1 MGAATGEETKALR
14 IAATDDGASAST
26 QASVPPAEQQRRRPA
41 SLPAAGVA
49 ASAGG
54 GSAAAQS
61 RGEEEEDEDEKV
73 ERFYALLANIRALR
87 SLCTAGESGSSP
99 AGGRGRKR
107 ARGAEGPW
115 RPAFRMEDFAEEEVS
130 QEVVA
135 GDAPCAVK
143 KQQQGAGVARRPG
156 VATARAAAD
165 GREEDEVPEEAR
177 GMKLG
182 RRVAAQG

>member
-61 RGEEEEDEDEKV
+61 RGEEEEDEQV

>member
-1 MGAATGEETKALR
+1 MGAAAGEETKALR
-14 IAATDDGASAST
+14 IAATDDGDGAST
-26 QASVPPAEQQRRRPA
+26 RAASVPTVEQRRRPA
-41 SLPAAGVA
+41 PLPA

-61 RGEEEEDEDEKV
+61 SGEEEEDDDEQV

-87 SLCTAGESGSSP
+87 GLCTAWESGSSP
-99 AGGRGRKR
+99 AAGRGRKR
-107 ARGAEGPW
+107 AREAEAPW
-115 RPAFRMEDFAEEEVS
+115 RPAFRMEDFAEEGVS

-143 KQQQGAGVARRPG
+143 KQQGAGVPRRPG
-156 VATARAAAD
+156 VATARAAGG
-165 GREEDEVPEEAR
+165 GREEDEAAEEAR
-177 GMKLG
+177 GTKLG